1 MSPLQRHLGFVAM
14 LITAGASAP
23 TQAQNIQCYVYEG
36 PPPFEDVQVRVIDP
50 FGRRTH
56 NVRARPPNRLCVPV
70 RVLTPLSQHGERIA
84 PTITAALPLVCYLS
98 SDTPITPINR
108 NVRVR
113 TRFGTLEIRVLTAN
127 GGLCV
132 PSIGDP
138 QTQRYSC
145 FDIDPGPF
153 SPVQV
158 SLDDRFGLRNV
169 TVEEPVLYCVPARIR
184 QLAETPDSR
193 FDQTAEP
200 RPFVCYL
207 TEDPISIFRF
217 FRVSTEFGTFR
228 RRLIAREN
236 LCMRVRVLP

>member
-1 MSPLQRHLGFVAM
+1 M
-14 LITAGASAP
+14 LFAAGAGAP
-23 TQAQNIQCYVYEG
+23 AQAQNIQCYVFEG
-36 PPPFEDVQVRVIDP
+36 PPPFEDVQVRVIDE

-70 RVLTPLSQHGERIA
+70 RVLTPLSQDGGRIA

-98 SDTPITPINR
+98 SDTPITPVNR

-184 QLAETPDSR
+184 HLAPQHQETLVNR
-193 FDQTAEP
+193 FDQAAEP
-200 RPFVCYL
+200 MPFLCYL

-217 FRVSTEFGTFR
+217 FRVTTEFGSFR

-236 LCMRVRVLP
+236 LCMRARVLP

>member
-1 MSPLQRHLGFVAM
+1 MPAFRSMRSAPRKRSAATAFAAM
-14 LITAGASAP
+14 LLAAGAS
-23 TQAQNIQCYVYEG
+23 TQAQAQNVQCYVYEG
-36 PPPFEDVQVRVIDP
+36 PPPFEDVQVRVIDQ

-70 RVLTPLSQHGERIA
+70 KVLTPLSQDGGSIT
-84 PTITAALPLVCYLS
+84 PTITPALPLVCYLS

-113 TRFGTLEIRVLTAN
+113 TRFGTHVIQVLTAN

-158 SLDDRFGLRNV
+158 SLNDRFGLRDV
-169 TVEEPVLYCVPARIR
+169 TVEEPILYCVPARIR
-184 QLAETPDSR
+184 HLAPQNAQTPDNQL
-193 FDQTAEP
+193 DQTAEHSLS
-200 RPFVCYL
+200 CATSL
-207 TEDPISIFRF
+207 KIQ
-217 FRVSTEFGTFR
+217 
-228 RRLIAREN
+228 
-236 LCMRVRVLP
+236 

>member
-1 MSPLQRHLGFVAM
+1 M
-14 LITAGASAP
+14 LFAAGAGAP
-23 TQAQNIQCYVYEG
+23 ARAQNVQCYVFEG
-36 PPPFEDVQVRVIDP
+36 PPPFEDLQVRVIDQ

-70 RVLTPLSQHGERIA
+70 RVLAPLSQDGGGIA
-84 PTITAALPLVCYLS
+84 PTITSALPLVCYLS
-98 SDTPITPINR
+98 SDTPITPVNR

-132 PSIGDP
+132 PSTGDP

-153 SPVQV
+153 SPMQV
-158 SLDDRFGLRNV
+158 SLEDRFGLRNV
-169 TVEEPVLYCVPARIR
+169 TVEDLGLYCVPARIR
-184 QLAETPDSR
+184 HLAPRNEETPDNR
-193 FDQTAEP
+193 FDQTAAP
-200 RPFVCYL
+200 QPFVCYL

-217 FRVSTEFGTFR
+217 FRVTTEFGSFR

-236 LCMRVRVLP
+236 LCMRARVLP